1 MECQNRKK
9 MLPFINLQRN
19 VGKYF
24 NHSIYHHNNKLII
37 PKLRTKNLLI
47 QINKVQLFD
56 SSGLRLNSLGFG
68 RATLSELWLPYH
80 WYAEVGIVKLYLY
93 P

>member
-24 NHSIYHHNNKLII
+24 NHSTYHHNKKLVI
-37 PKLRTKNLLI
+37 PILRMKIVLI
-47 QINKVQLFD
+47 QIIKVQLFD

-68 RATLSELWLPYH
+68 RDTLSELRLPCH
-80 WYAEVGIVKLYLY
+80 WYAEVGIVKLYLS

>member
-1 MECQNRKK
+1 MKCQNRKK
-9 MLPFINLQRN
+9 MLPFMNFQRN

-24 NHSIYHHNNKLII
+24 NHSTYHHNNKLII
-37 PKLRTKNLLI
+37 PKLRTKILLI

-68 RATLSELWLPYH
+68 KATLSELWLPCH
-80 WYAEVGIVKLYLY
+80 WYAEVGIIKLYLSA
-93 P
+93 